1 MLKYN
6 ILIGGE
12 AGQGMDTLA
21 VLLEKVLKKQG
32 YYVFSNKDYMSR
44 IRGGH
49 NFIQIRFGTKP
60 ITSHHPVLDAII
72 ALDQRTIDTHL
83 DRLQEKGVVICD
95 KALQS
100 DDIRVK
106 SIALMEIAKEIGNFK
121 VFGSVAIGAVMKL
134 FGLTTTQVEKVF
146 KEKFDEETSG
156 INVTAFQK
164 GYELVE
170 KQFHIDAPSEDQHI
184 LINSNQAIALGALAA
199 GVSFY
204 AGYPMTPATSIMTY
218 LSEKQ
223 EDAGIV
229 VEQVEDEISAINM
242 AIGASYAGARA
253 MTGTSGG
260 GFSLMVEALGLAG
273 ITETPLVVANIQ
285 RPGPATGLPTRTEQS
300 DLSFVLTASH
310 GEIPRMVI
318 AVRNPEDAFY
328 QTARALN
335 LADKY
340 QMLVILLGDQFLS
353 DAMETIKPFDFDK
366 IAINRYLA
374 GEDDFVEGEY
384 VRYAFTDNGLSPRI
398 VPGKHENQI
407 VLVDSDEHDE
417 YGHITESA
425 EVRSDMME
433 KRMKRMVYLKK
444 EILEPN
450 YYGVEKP
457 EILLLGWGSMDGPLK
472 EAIELLEKDGIKA
485 GGLVF
490 GDLYPLPTKL
500 LDKYGSNAMKIVNVE
515 QNYTGQLAKLIRQ
528 ETGIACHNSI
538 LKYDGRQMSGY
549 EIYSRMKEEVL

>member
-1 MLKYN
+1 MKYN

-21 VLLEKVLKKQG
+21 VLLEKILKRQG

-49 NFIQIRFGTKP
+49 NFIQLRFGTET
-60 ITSHHPVLDAII
+60 IVSHHPVLDVMI
-72 ALDQRTIDTHL
+72 ALDQRTIETHI
-83 DRLQEKGVVICD
+83 DRLQEKGIIICD
-95 KALQS
+95 DSLQS
-100 DDIRVK
+100 EDTRVI
-106 SIALMEIAKEIGNFK
+106 SMALKETAKGIGNIK
-121 VFGSVAIGAVMKL
+121 VFGSIAIGAVMKL
-134 FGLTTTQVEKVF
+134 FGLTINQVEEVF
-146 KEKFDEETSG
+146 KEKFDGETSMVN
-156 INVTAFQK
+156 IAAFQK

-170 KQFHIDAPSEDQHI
+170 SYFQIDSPAEDNHI

-353 DAMETIKPFDFDK
+353 DAMETIEPFDFGR

-374 GEDDFVEGEY
+374 GKEVVTEDEY
-384 VRYAFTDNGLSPRI
+384 IRYQLTENGLSPRI
-398 VPGKHENQI
+398 IPGKNEGQI
-407 VLVDSDEHDE
+407 VLVDSDEHNE
-417 YGHITESA
+417 YGHITEAA
-425 EVRSDMME
+425 EIRSNMME

-450 YYGVEKP
+450 YYGVKHP
-457 EILLLGWGSMDGPLK
+457 EVLLLGWGSMDGPLK
-472 EAIELLEKDGIKA
+472 EAIELLQKDGIGA
-485 GGLVF
+485 GALAF

-500 LDKYGSNAMKIVNVE
+500 LDKYSSSALKIINVE

-528 ETGIACHNSI
+528 ETGIVCHNSI

-549 EIYSRMKEEVL
+549 EIYLRLKGEVL